1 MRSYRLHARDDDGDD
16 CGAANNPHTWTGLR
30 IASIFIILVTSLFG
44 ALFPVLARRQRLL
57 RLVVPERAFKVAKYF
72 GSGVIVSSSLS
83 RSVLASPLIILL
95 RSRRP
100 LSTF

>member
-1 MRSYRLHARDDDGDD
+1 MRSYRLHARDDADN

-72 GSGVIVSSSLS
+72 GSGVIVGRARCFSIITVSLSALS
-83 RSVLASPLIILL
+83 RSRQPS
-95 RSRRP
+95 
-100 LSTF
+100 STF

>member
-1 MRSYRLHARDDDGDD
+1 MRSYRLHARDDGDD

-72 GSGVIVSSSLS
+72 GSGVIVS
-83 RSVLASPLIILL
+83 RP
-95 RSRRP
+95 RSRFVSAASLTVFFRLRQP
-100 LSTF
+100 SSTF